1 MSGTLPA
8 TPNFQSVT
16 INNNTPNLVTI
27 ASSGRRQVKS
37 QATQFFSLDC
47 KYPPLTRSEW
57 APIAAFIMKQR
68 GATES
73 FTLKV
78 PEYSNTQ
85 GAFSAQTVNVNAT
98 EPVGETS
105 IALQVS
111 GSTTQA
117 GALKAGDFIQ
127 FSNHNKV
134 YMVVSDVDFSSGTA
148 TMTIEPPLLTEVT
161 ASHDV
166 VYKNVE
172 FTVFLNNDVQ
182 EWNTGLSSIVEYEV
196 SFREAI

>member
-8 TPNFQSVT
+8 TPAFQTVT

-27 ASSGRRQVKS
+27 TSSGRRQVKS
-37 QATQFFSLDC
+37 QQSQFFSLDC
-47 KYPPLTRSEW
+47 TYPPMKRSDF
-57 APIAAFIMKQR
+57 ASIMAFIMKQR

-73 FTLKV
+73 FTLKL

-105 IALQVS
+105 IALQVT
-111 GSTTQA
+111 GSVTQA

-166 VYKNVE
+166 VYNNVE
-172 FTVFLNNDVQ
+172 FTVFLSDDVQ
-182 EWNTGLSSIVEYEV
+182 EFNTGLANIVEYEV